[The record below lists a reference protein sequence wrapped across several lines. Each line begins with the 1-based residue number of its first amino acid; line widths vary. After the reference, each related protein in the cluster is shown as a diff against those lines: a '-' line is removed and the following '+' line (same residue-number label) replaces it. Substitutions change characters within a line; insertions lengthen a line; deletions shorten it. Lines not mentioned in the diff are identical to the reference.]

1 MLTITHKVLWAIAT
15 SMILLSSV
23 YYSIKLKWKQF
34 KMFSLFKEIFNKKN
48 KNSYDALMLTLAGR
62 IGVGSIAGIALGIYI
77 GGVGTI
83 FWLWVTTF
91 IVSILSYV
99 ETILGIKYQE
109 KNNVC
114 VGGPSYYIKN
124 GWSFVC

>member
-34 KMFSLFKEIFNKKN
+34 KIFSLFKEIFNKKN

-62 IGVGSIAGIALGIYI
+62 IGVGSIAGISRRHGDK
-77 GGVGTI
+77 G
-83 FWLWVTTF
+83 
-91 IVSILSYV
+91 
-99 ETILGIKYQE
+99 
-109 KNNVC
+109 
-114 VGGPSYYIKN
+114 YYIIQLSCCYY
-124 GWSFVC
+124 WFCIDAVFYLVPL

>member
-34 KMFSLFKEIFNKKN
+34 KIFSLFKEIFNKKN

-109 KNNVC
+109 K
-114 VGGPSYYIKN
+114 IM
-124 GWSFVC
+124 FV